1 MKYKIL
7 FVVIYLFSSISIFA
21 SNSLTVPSELWGNYV
36 SNEMDIYTEG
46 EEPLYLPMVIT
57 AEISKDNIRVKMV
70 VAGTS
75 SSSTID
81 YKAMLDS
88 GIKIVDEY
96 VEPGFYG
103 FTYRNKVEMG
113 PGIVSEADVD
123 VMIFEYEDAVVFS
136 ETSLDGW
143 IETII
148 LFYPV
153 GV

>member
-1 MKYKIL
+1 MRKIAL
-7 FVVIYLFSSISIFA
+7 AILLLAINSMLFA
-21 SNSLTVPSELWGNYV
+21 SNAISIPEELCGSYV
-36 SNEMDIYTEG
+36 SNEVDIYVEG

-70 VAGTS
+70 AAGTS

-103 FTYRNKVEMG
+103 FTYRSKVEMG

-136 ETSLDGW
+136 ETSLDGLM
-143 IETII
+143 ESII
-148 LFYPV
+148 LLYSA